1 MSLGVWLFLGIYLVA
16 GGLIWYL
23 YRRSKKNANKKRNDL
38 ANDTDTVD
46 AADAGSEKIL
56 FTGLMLSDT
65 DTDADSSDNQGSDGF
80 DGGGFDGGDGGGFDA
95 GGFGGGGFDGGG
107 FDI

>member
-1 MSLGVWLFLGIYLVA
+1 MSLGLWLFLGIYFVA

-23 YRRSKKNANKKRNDL
+23 YRRSKKNGNKKRNDL
-38 ANDTDTVD
+38 ANDTNTVD
-46 AADAGSEKIL
+46 PADAGSEKIL

-65 DTDADSSDNQGSDGF
+65 DTDADSSDNKGSDGF
-80 DGGGFDGGDGGGFDA
+80 DGGGFDGGDGGGF
-95 GGFGGGGFDGGG
+95 GGGGFDGGG

>member
-1 MSLGVWLFLGIYLVA
+1 MSLGLWLFLGIYLVA

-23 YRRSKKNANKKRNDL
+23 YRRSKKNADKKRNAPADG
-38 ANDTDTVD
+38 TDTAD

-65 DTDADSSDNQGSDGF
+65 DTDADASDTQGSD
-80 DGGGFDGGDGGGFDA
+80 GFDGGDGGGFDA

-107 FDI
+107 FDV